1 MIDSVFIADENYYPQ
16 LCLEKCK
23 HIVQE
28 KKMPRYITDNID
40 TSSDKENFDEETSV
54 EENCGEENSNE
65 KKSDEEN
72 SLIKSL
78 LREQFLTMPFWG
90 SNFDK
95 YLSCLLMGM
104 DDDWDGRFS
113 VFLLIGL

>member
-16 LCLEKCK
+16 LCLEKCE

-40 TSSDKENFDEETSV
+40 TSSDKENFD

-104 DDDWDGRFS
+104 DDD
-113 VFLLIGL
+113 

>member
-1 MIDSVFIADENYYPQ
+1 
-16 LCLEKCK
+16 
-23 HIVQE
+23 
-28 KKMPRYITDNID
+28 MPRYITDNID
-40 TSSDKENFDEETSV
+40 TSSDKENFD

-95 YLSCLLMGM
+95 YLSCLLMEM
-104 DDDWDGRFS
+104 DDD
-113 VFLLIGL
+113 